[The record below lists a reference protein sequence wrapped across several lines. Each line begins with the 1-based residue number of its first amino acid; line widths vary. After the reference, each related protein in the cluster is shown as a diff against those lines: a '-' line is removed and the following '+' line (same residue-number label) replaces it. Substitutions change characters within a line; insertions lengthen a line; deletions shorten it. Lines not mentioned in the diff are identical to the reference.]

1 MTELSSNS
9 IRTPSRET
17 VRGLIV
23 GRLAGKVALISGGA
37 RGMGESHARGI
48 VAEGGSVVIADVL
61 DELGAALAAELGP
74 RAIFVHLDVTSTADW
89 ENAVAKAVDV
99 FGSLNVLINNAGIL
113 TVAPIGEITDAQWDR
128 LIAINL
134 TGAFKGVR
142 AAAAVLARFA
152 PSSIVN
158 VSSTAGLTGF
168 AGGIA
173 YVSSKFA
180 LRGLTKA
187 AAVEL
192 GRSGVRVNSVHPGNI
207 TTPMTAGMT
216 MPFTHVPMN
225 RSGEAREITNLVL
238 FLASDESSFSTGSE
252 FIADG
257 GESAGNANS
266 FN

>member
-1 MTELSSNS
+1 M
-9 IRTPSRET
+9 
-17 VRGLIV
+17 
-23 GRLAGKVALISGGA
+23 GRLVGKVALISGGA

-74 RAIFVHLDVTSTADW
+74 RAIFVHVDVTSTADW
-89 ENAVAKAVDV
+89 ENAVAQAVDV

-142 AAAAVLARFA
+142 AAAAVLATFA

-207 TTPMTAGMT
+207 TTPMTAGFADA
-216 MPFTHVPMN
+216 PVPHVAMN
-225 RSGEAREITNLVL
+225 RFGEPSEITNLVV

-257 GESAGNANS
+257 GETAGNATA
-266 FN
+266 FD